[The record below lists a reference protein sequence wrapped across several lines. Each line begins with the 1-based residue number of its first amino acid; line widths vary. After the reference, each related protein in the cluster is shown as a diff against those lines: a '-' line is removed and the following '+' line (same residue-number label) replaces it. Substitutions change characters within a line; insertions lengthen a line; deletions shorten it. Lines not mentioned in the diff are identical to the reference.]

1 MKLTF
6 RIARR
11 YLFAK
16 KTTNAIHIISGIS
29 MLGITIGTAALV
41 IVLSV
46 FNGFEDL
53 LTSLISNFNPDVK
66 VTPAKGKT
74 FEPDSA
80 TLDLLQALESVEMI
94 SLTLE
99 EVAFFEYKKSQDFG
113 ILKGVDEHFHRVNSI
128 DSTVQEGTYALRDG
142 ERNMAVLGSGM
153 RNKLAVNVEDYLS
166 SLTVYMPKQ
175 SKVGALEKP
184 FREKYLYPAGTFV
197 IQQDFDNQYVLT
209 NLEFVQ
215 ELLRKGNVVSAIEL
229 RLAEGEMNNR
239 TLEEIQAIVGEEFV
253 VRDRYQQDEAFFKLM
268 NIEKWMSYAILS
280 LTLLLVAFNIVG
292 ALWMIVLEKREDI
305 AILKAMGLSDQ
316 KVRSIFL
323 QVGLLLC
330 GIGMVVGFVVAVSLY
345 LIHTNLEYGLIS
357 IPQGFL
363 VTAYPISLR
372 GMDFVVIGLTVVL
385 ISLLA
390 SLPAANKARK
400 VPPIILEE

>member
-113 ILKGVDEHFHRVNSI
+113 ILKGVDEHFYRVNSI

-142 ERNMAVLGSGM
+142 ERNMAVMGSGM

-330 GIGMVVGFVVAVSLY
+330 GIGMVVGFVLAVSLY

-372 GMDFVVIGLTVVL
+372 GMDFVVIGLTVLL
-385 ISLLA
+385 ISFLA